1 MRRLENVEK
10 LSLAESENDL
20 KKHSLHFRKISGD
33 KQMNKEKSQLT
44 LLDEE
49 VQQCPYHTYTKL
61 REESPVY
68 LDPKTGFYVV
78 TKFEDVKKV
87 LKTPAVFG
95 NIPPVDSAAF
105 NAFSAKRAHAN
116 KIFAEKGWVPAS
128 ALPFRGQPEHKQL
141 RALYE
146 KTFRASQIKKLEGF
160 IAETTEQ
167 LFANFIETG
176 SCDWVREFAIPL
188 PLIVI
193 CHEMG
198 APKEDIWKIKEW
210 TQAFFHRIGLMLN
223 DKEQTAMVEKEI
235 EAQHY
240 FQPIFD
246 SLREN
251 PNGTTLSDLV
261 NTEVEGWGRKL
272 NDNELHAEMMASTFV
287 GGSETTTN
295 ALASGVMLLAQQ
307 ADVWKQLKSDPD
319 KYLDTFV
326 EEIVRLESP
335 VQGNYRFVH
344 EDTELGGV
352 SLPKGA
358 TLSVR
363 FGSANRDDDQFE
375 NASEIDLDRK
385 RAAAHLGFGMG
396 NHFCLGAS
404 LARLELRSA
413 FKALLEKISSIEL
426 TDKNSAIEYHPH
438 YSFRAPKRLNIDFK
452 TK

>member
-1 MRRLENVEK
+1 
-10 LSLAESENDL
+10 
-20 KKHSLHFRKISGD
+20 
-33 KQMNKEKSQLT
+33 MNKEKPALT
-44 LLDEE
+44 LLDEK
-49 VQQCPYHTYTKL
+49 VQQCPYHTYEKL

-78 TKFEDVKKV
+78 SKFEDVKKV
-87 LKTPAVFG
+87 LKNPRVFG
-95 NIPPVDSAAF
+95 NVPLVDSRAF
-105 NAFSAKRAHAN
+105 NAFAEKRAHAN

-160 IAETTEQ
+160 IAETTEH
-167 LFANFIETG
+167 LFANFIERG
-176 SCDWVREFAIPL
+176 SCDWVRELAIPL

-198 APKEDIWKIKEW
+198 APEEDIWKIKEW
-210 TQAFFHRIGLMLN
+210 TQAFFHRIGLMLDN
-223 DKEQTAMVEKEI
+223 DEQTAMVEKEV

-246 SLREN
+246 SLRKN
-251 PNGTTLSDLV
+251 PDGSTLSDLV

-295 ALASGVMLLAQQ
+295 ALASGVILLIEQPN
-307 ADVWKQLKSDPD
+307 VWKQLKSNPD
-319 KYLDTFV
+319 KYLDTFI
-326 EEIVRLESP
+326 EEVVRLESP

-352 SLPKGA
+352 SLAKGA
-358 TLSVR
+358 ALSVR
-363 FGSANRDDDQFE
+363 FGSANRDDAQFE
-375 NASEIDLDRK
+375 NANEIDLDRE

-413 FKALLEKISSIEL
+413 FKTLLEKMNSIEL
-426 TDKNSAIEYHPH
+426 TDKNSTIEYHPH
-438 YSFRAPKRLNIDFK
+438 YSFRAPKSLNIDFK
-452 TK
+452 TQ

>member
-1 MRRLENVEK
+1 M
-10 LSLAESENDL
+10 
-20 KKHSLHFRKISGD
+20 KKEHLPI
-33 KQMNKEKSQLT
+33 T
-44 LLDEE
+44 LLDEK
-49 VQQCPYHTYTKL
+49 VQQCPYHVYKNL

-68 LDPKTGFYVV
+68 LDPKTGFYIVS
-78 TKFEDVKKV
+78 KYEDVKTV
-87 LKTPAVFG
+87 LKNPKVFG
-95 NIPPVDSAAF
+95 NVPPVDSVAF
-105 NAFSAKRAHAN
+105 NAFAAKREHAN
-116 KIFAEKGWVPAS
+116 KLFSEKGWVPA
-128 ALPFRGQPEHKQL
+128 APLPFRGQPEHKQL

-146 KTFRASQIKKLEGF
+146 KTFRASQIKKLEGY
-160 IAETTEQ
+160 IDDTTER
-167 LFANFIETG
+167 LFANFIERG
-176 SCDWVREFAIPL
+176 SCDWVAEFAIPL

-193 CHEMG
+193 CSQMG
-198 APKEDIWKIKEW
+198 APEEDIWKIKEW

-223 DKEQTAMVEKEI
+223 DEEQTAMVEKEI

-246 SLREN
+246 SLRKN

-261 NTEVEGWGRKL
+261 NTEVEGWGRTL
-272 NDNELHAEMMASTFV
+272 NDNELHAEMMTDTFV

-295 ALASGVMLLAQQ
+295 ALASGVMLLTQQ
-307 ADVWKQLKSDPD
+307 PDIWQQLKSNTE

-344 EDTELGGV
+344 EDTELSGV
-352 SLPKGA
+352 ALTKGA

-375 NASEIDLDRK
+375 EADKIDLDRK

-404 LARLELRSA
+404 LARLELRST
-413 FKALLEKISSIEL
+413 FKALIEKMATIEL
-426 TDKNSAIEYHPH
+426 TSDQGAIEYHPH
-438 YSFRAPKRLNIDFK
+438 YSFRAIKNLNINFK
-452 TK
+452 TQ